1 MSGNVVPAS
10 AAAIDAAA
18 RLLASGELV
27 AFPTETVYGLG
38 ADATNGEAVR
48 RIFAVKGRPADHPV
62 IVHVADRRDLGKWAR
77 AVSSG
82 AAQLA
87 EAFWPG
93 PLTLILPRAA
103 AVLDQITGGQDSIG
117 LRVPAHAVA
126 QALLSAFGGGIAAPS
141 ANRFGHVS
149 PTTAAHVAADLR
161 DAPAMILDGGPCNV
175 GIEST
180 IVAFRD
186 GEPVLLRPGAITV
199 AELARV
205 LGRSPL
211 PPDAAAPRVSG
222 SLTSHYA
229 PRTPASL
236 LRADALRAELS
247 QLTERDE
254 RLAVLARTL
263 ERPADF
269 EGVWIAARG
278 DAAEYARHLYAN
290 LRALDAANADA
301 ILIEAPPDDPGWLA
315 VRDRLTR
322 ATQGED
328 DDRN

>member
-1 MSGNVVPAS
+1 MSGNVVSAS
-10 AAAIDAAA
+10 AIAIDEAA
-18 RLLASGELV
+18 RLLANGDLV

-38 ADATNGEAVR
+38 ADAANGEAVR

-62 IVHVADRRDLGKWAR
+62 IVHIADRRDLEKWAR
-77 AVSSG
+77 AVSTG

-93 PLTLILPRAA
+93 PLTLILPRAST
-103 AVLDQITGGQDSIG
+103 VLDQVTGGQDNVG
-117 LRVPAHAVA
+117 LRMPSHSIAR
-126 QALLSAFGGGIAAPS
+126 ALLNAFGGGIAAPS

-161 DAPAMILDGGPCNV
+161 DAPAIILDGGPCDV

-180 IVAFRD
+180 IVAFRND
-186 GEPVLLRPGAITV
+186 EPVLLRPGAISV
-199 AELARV
+199 AELAQV

-236 LRADALRAELS
+236 LKSDALRAELA

-254 RLAVLARTL
+254 QLAVLARTL

-269 EGVWIAARG
+269 EGVWIAACG
-278 DAAEYARHLYAN
+278 DAAEFARDLYAN

-301 ILIEAPPDDPGWLA
+301 ILIETPPDDPAWLA

-328 DDRN
+328 DDRD